1 MICRKCGNEFEPRG
15 QRKVFCSKVC
25 YESWGFERL
34 NKFGFIVETSSEV
47 YFRRI
52 REEARMI
59 AWEAYVRGRED
70 YVDME
75 RVE

>member
-1 MICRKCGNEFEPRG
+1 MH
-15 QRKVFCSKVC
+15 
-25 YESWGFERL
+25 
-34 NKFGFIVETSSEV
+34 KFGFIVETSSEV